1 MSEITLEAHICDQRR
16 SYRVT
21 FEGPQAEIMAM
32 LFIDARRSTHVIQEV
47 VLFEECWV
55 CAPHGADEFYRQDV
69 LAAEQPY
76 AIPGRL
82 TPPEERKSE

>member
-1 MSEITLEAHICDQRR
+1 MGSLWAEGDVDAAHQGIRR
-16 SYRVT
+16 AEQSA
-21 FEGPQAEIMAM
+21 GP
-32 LFIDARRSTHVIQEV
+32 LSRSVQPSTRP
-47 VLFEECWV
+47 
-55 CAPHGADEFYRQDV
+55 PHGADEFYRQDV